1 MANKTLKQPIFQFL
15 LIDVSIGRN
24 LTPFVTQNLYFYSQ
38 FAIYFMPTRTLL
50 FLVCFAVLKS
60 QGQYFFNGQIN
71 PDEGKTVYLSYIEDY
86 RKLSRIYMDQIIRK
100 TEIDSTGRFNFTGK
114 NLPEQNRIYRL
125 HVDGCEMESNQN
137 PHILGVCDFSQS
149 ILFIANNTDTL
160 NFSKSVNG
168 QTFCQITSTNP
179 SSDNLLQIESLKE
192 EMIVDFNDF
201 NSEANK
207 KINSEKWF
215 ANLQE
220 FGLRL
225 NEPLAELF
233 VYDFL
238 SDRRN
243 ETYPFYLKNLN
254 VNTYYDD
261 LLDRLKK
268 KYPETSYT
276 QLYENEIDLDKQIA
290 SGKGITIFTWKWVL
304 VFALILSILLN
315 LYLLLQG
322 KKSRETTKKGILE
335 KLTYQEQNIV
345 DKILKEKTN
354 KEIATDLF
362 ISVST
367 VKTHINNLYK
377 KLNVSKREDIKGLFE
392 NQN

>member
-1 MANKTLKQPIFQFL
+1 
-15 LIDVSIGRN
+15 
-24 LTPFVTQNLYFYSQ
+24 
-38 FAIYFMPTRTLL
+38 MPTRIL
-50 FLVCFAVLKS
+50 FFLICFTILKS
-60 QGQYFFNGQIN
+60 QGQYRFDGQIN
-71 PDEGKTVYLSYIEDY
+71 LDEGKTVYLSYIEDY

-100 TEIDSTGRFNFTGK
+100 TEVDSLGRFSFKGT
-114 NLPEQNRIYRL
+114 NLPEENRIYRL
-125 HVDGCEMESNQN
+125 HVDGCDMESKQN

-149 ILFIANNTDTL
+149 VLFIANNTDTL
-160 NFSKSVNG
+160 NFSKSANG
-168 QTFCQITSTNP
+168 QTFCQIASTNP
-179 SSDNLLQIESLKE
+179 SSDNLLEIEFLKE

-215 ANLQE
+215 TSLQE
-220 FGLRL
+220 FGISL

-243 ETYPFYLKNLN
+243 ETYPYYLKNLN

-261 LLDRLKK
+261 LLNRLKN

-276 QLYENEIDLDKQIA
+276 QLYENEIALDRQIA
-290 SGKGITIFTWKWVL
+290 SGKGTMFFTWKW
-304 VFALILSILLN
+304 ILTFILMLSVLLN
-315 LYLLLQG
+315 LYLLLQR
-322 KKSRETTKKGILE
+322 KKSKATAKKGILE
-335 KLTYQEQNIV
+335 KLTYQEQKIV
-345 DKILKEKTN
+345 SEILKEKTN